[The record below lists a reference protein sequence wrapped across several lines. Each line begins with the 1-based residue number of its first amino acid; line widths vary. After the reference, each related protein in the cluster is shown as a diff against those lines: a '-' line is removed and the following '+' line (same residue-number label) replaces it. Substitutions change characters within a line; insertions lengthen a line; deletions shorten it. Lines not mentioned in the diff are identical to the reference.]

1 MPRPQRAKIERL
13 REDLGCPHCDYRLKG
28 LPGDVVRCPE
38 CGTECDLPKL
48 MLRRWIGPWYRAP
61 GFNRIIRPLV
71 WPGIGVWIALFILVL
86 EIRNDRWP
94 VWTTG
99 FAVVVL
105 AGWLHS
111 MWVASKVMP
120 GSRALWLAALAHVL
134 FGGYLVA
141 VIGSL
146 WLIVAFFVG
155 SPTWGAILVAG
166 LAPMAGLAYLCRK
179 GEKFIAERCIRQY
192 LIEAAAPTAP
202 PAASMGSERD
212 S

>member
-1 MPRPQRAKIERL
+1 M
-13 REDLGCPHCDYRLKG
+13 
-28 LPGDVVRCPE
+28 
-38 CGTECDLPKL
+38 
-48 MLRRWIGPWYRAP
+48 
-61 GFNRIIRPLV
+61 
-71 WPGIGVWIALFILVL
+71 FILVL

-120 GSRALWLAALAHVL
+120 GSRGLWLAALAHVL
-134 FGGYLVA
+134 FGGYLIA

-155 SPTWGAILVAG
+155 SPTGAILFAG

-202 PAASMGSERD
+202 TAPPAASTGSERD